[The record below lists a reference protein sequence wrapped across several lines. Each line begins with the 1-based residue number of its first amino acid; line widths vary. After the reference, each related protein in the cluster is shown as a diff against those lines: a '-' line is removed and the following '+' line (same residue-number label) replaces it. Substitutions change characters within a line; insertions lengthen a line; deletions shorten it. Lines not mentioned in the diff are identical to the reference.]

1 MKPLLTYF
9 YPNHLGR
16 IILQAIEE
24 ILGHNEV
31 NAVLNFACL
40 PDYLSKYP
48 DSGQDLKFPFEH
60 ISRIQ
65 AALES
70 LYGSQAGRG
79 LALRIGR
86 ACLKYVLREYG
97 PDLGLTG
104 MAFRLLPLPARL
116 KAGTEALVDLFN
128 RFTDQR
134 VHLDVIK
141 KQIYWQIE
149 RCPLCWE
156 RQSIDPCCSLAVG
169 LLQET
174 SYWISGGKFFQVEE
188 KNCIACGDGECTIVI
203 DQIPMS

>member
-1 MKPLLTYF
+1 MKSAPTYF
-9 YPNHLGR
+9 YPNRLGR
-16 IILQAIEE
+16 IILQAMEE
-24 ILGHNEV
+24 ILGHDGV
-31 NAVLNFACL
+31 NAVLIFAGL
-40 PDYLSKYP
+40 PEYLNQYP
-48 DSGQDLKFPFEH
+48 GSDQDLKFPFEH
-60 ISRIQ
+60 ISRLQ
-65 AALES
+65 TALEGV
-70 LYGSQAGRG
+70 YGSRAGRG

-134 VHLDVIK
+134 VHLDVIG
-141 KQIYWQIE
+141 KQIYWHIE

-156 RQSIDPCCSLAVG
+156 RQAADPCCALAVG
-169 LLQET
+169 ILQET
-174 SYWISGGKFFQVEE
+174 FYWVSGGKYFQVEE